1 MAKRVTKSVP
11 KEPTEPKYPKV
22 DILKS
27 AEFTKIER
35 DFLTAYLPDGDQTIA
50 DTKKLLEKIRK
61 GAVN

>member
-11 KEPTEPKYPKV
+11 KEPTEPRYPKA

-35 DFLTAYLPDGDQTIA
+35 DFLTAYLPDGDHTIA
-50 DTKKLLEKIRK
+50 DAKKVLEKIRK
-61 GAVN
+61 GAVK